1 LYLSLKVFPLL
12 LLTAAFQGST
22 DPVQKHYQAAR
33 EFQNAGKIDEAVAE
47 YKIALSEAYRNLGT
61 ILLAEGE
68 YGKAVKAIGQAV
80 AHGKATEE
88 VLIDLATSYFYTGQY
103 DKAIDPLKKALE
115 TNPRSVAAHHLLGK
129 VYFMLREFDKAAGE
143 LEIASKLGPA
153 DFDVSYTLALAY
165 LKQQQPA
172 PARQIFNRI
181 IQNLGKRPE
190 VHNLLGRAYREMNY
204 FDEAIQEFKKT
215 IALNPKYP
223 RAHYNLGLSYLLK
236 DNTLA
241 LKDAATEFRAE
252 LAINPEEFLALYNL
266 GLVYVVDRQY
276 EQATGLLEKA
286 ARLRP
291 KNADVH
297 LFLGNAYH
305 GLGKFDKA
313 VVCFRKCIDLNPE
326 LDKTSSF
333 AAEVHFMLGKSL
345 VAIGRP
351 DEGEKELQAA
361 RELKAK
367 ALVTDRNKLGAYMRS
382 EQYKSVQG
390 DKDIIAT
397 GLNAP
402 NPMMKEKLKDHKALQ
417 IRVVTQIHNQ
427 LGLLEAERQ
436 SFGAA
441 AEHFRAAAE
450 GDTPPQDIN
459 YNLGLACYKAELYKD
474 AISPFESELKT
485 NPTNIAAKHL
495 LGMCYFMVEDY
506 SKASEVLSQ
515 VVPAKPNNVSLYY
528 TLSLSLIKQNKVKEA
543 AEVIQ
548 RMLVASGDSP
558 QIHVLLG
565 QAYHA
570 QNDDVKA
577 LGELQQAIA
586 MDSRTPMAHYYSGLI
601 YIKMGKFDNAA
612 TEFEAEVALNPK
624 DYQAKYHLGFVLLSR
639 GEVERGARLMMEV
652 IAEKPDFSDARYE
665 LGKALL
671 QQGDVKGAIENLEAA
686 ARLSPEKSHAHYQL
700 SRAYVAAGRD
710 ADGQKQLEI
719 YKELKSKERKPT
731 NP

>member
-1 LYLSLKVFPLL
+1 MYLSLKLFPLL
-12 LLTAAFQGST
+12 FLTVAFQGPT
-22 DPVQKHYQAAR
+22 DSVQKHYQAAQ
-33 EFQNAGKIDEAVAE
+33 EFQNAGKINEAVAE
-47 YKIALSEAYRNLGT
+47 YEIALSEAYRKLGK

-68 YGKAVKAIGQAV
+68 YQKAVKAISQAV
-80 AHGKATEE
+80 AHGKATED
-88 VLIDLATSYFYTGQY
+88 VLIDQATAYFYTGQY
-103 DKAIDPLKKALE
+103 DRAIDPLKKMLA
-115 TNPRSVAAHHLLGK
+115 TNARSIAAHHLLGK

-172 PARQIFNRI
+172 PARQIFSRI
-181 IQNLGKRPE
+181 VQTLGKRPE
-190 VHNLLGRAYREMNY
+190 VHNLIGRAYREMNY
-204 FDEAIQEFKKT
+204 FDEAIEEFKKT
-215 IALNPKYP
+215 LALNPKYP

-236 DNTLA
+236 NNTLA
-241 LKDAATEFRAE
+241 LKEAAIQFKAE
-252 LAINPEEFLALYNL
+252 LAINPQEFLAVYNL

-276 EQATGLLEKA
+276 EQAAGLLEKA

-291 KNADVH
+291 RNADVY

-305 GLGKFDKA
+305 GLGQFDKA
-313 VVCFRKCIDLNPE
+313 VDCFRKCIDLNPE

-351 DEGEKELQAA
+351 EDGEKELQAA

-367 ALVTDRNKLGAYMRS
+367 ALMTDRNKLSAYMRS
-382 EQYKSVQG
+382 EQYKNAQG
-390 DKDIIAT
+390 DKDVITT

-402 NPMMKEKLKDHKALQ
+402 NPTAKEKLKDHKALQ

-436 SFGAA
+436 SFRAA

-450 GDTPPQDIN
+450 GDTPPHDIN
-459 YNLGLACYKAELYKD
+459 YNLGLACYKAELYKE
-474 AISPFESELKT
+474 AISPLESELKV
-485 NPTNIAAKHL
+485 NPTNIPAKHL
-495 LGMCYFMVEDY
+495 LGMCYFMVDDY
-506 SKASEVLSQ
+506 SKASELLSE
-515 VVPAKPNNVSLYY
+515 VIPAKPNNVSLYY
-528 TLSLSLIKQNKVKEA
+528 TLSLSLIKQDKMKA
-543 AEVIQ
+543 ATEVIQ
-548 RMLVASGDSP
+548 RMLVMSGDTP
-558 QIHVLLG
+558 QIHILLG

-570 QNDDVKA
+570 QNDDLKA
-577 LGELQQAIA
+577 LNELQQAIV
-586 MDSRTPMAHYYSGLI
+586 MDSRTPMAHFYSGLI
-601 YIKMGKFDNAA
+601 YIKMGKFDDAA
-612 TEFEAEVALNPK
+612 REFEAEVALNPK

-639 GEVERGARLMMEV
+639 GESERGARLMREV
-652 IAEKPDFSDARYE
+652 IADKPDFSDARYE
-665 LGKALL
+665 LGKTLL

-700 SRAYVAAGRD
+700 SRAYVAAGRE
-710 ADGQKQLEI
+710 ADGQKQLEM
-719 YKELKSKERKPT
+719 YRELKSKERKPT